1 MPSSQCSTS
10 ATLPPRPTTL
20 HAPHPSL
27 HPLALGSQWLAG
39 FNLFTVQFL
48 SLLSGLEARGFTM
61 ALGLW
66 LMELPLTYSDLSPLF
81 QPHQSLCFPSNPN
94 VLSGAPGPLCFLL
107 PQPEATPSPTKVGFP
122 TVLCAKFPSSS
133 PLQNRTHPVIFFPFL
148 GKILNFYFPPDSI
161 CHSLQ
166 VCPKC
171 YFFLGASV
179 GLLGLRL
186 ARERDVIQFRSFPA
200 QTRL

>member
-48 SLLSGLEARGFTM
+48 SLLSGLEAHGFTM

-133 PLQNRTHPVIFFPFL
+133 PLQNRTHPVIFSPFL
-148 GKILNFYFPPDSI
+148 GKILNFFFPPIAFVILCKFAPNVTSF
-161 CHSLQ
+161 SA
-166 VCPKC
+166 P
-171 YFFLGASV
+171 
-179 GLLGLRL
+179 LL
-186 ARERDVIQFRSFPA
+186 ACWD
-200 QTRL
+200 